1 MYSKSY
7 FRKLSRLATPI
18 IIGQIGVVFVSFVDT
33 FMVGHYGTNELAAAS
48 FVNNVTMILI
58 IAGLGF
64 AMGLSP
70 LVSKAVGQGSRFKAG
85 AFLKAGL
92 KTNGI
97 LACLVALV
105 LLIMYFNLDKMGQP
119 AVLMPLIENYFII
132 VSFSI
137 LTTFIFNTFKQFTD
151 ATMNTSVSMMIII
164 TSNIINVIGN
174 YVLIYGKAGFPELG
188 LQGAG
193 ISTLIARLY
202 AVIAMILYFLK
213 SPKMSE
219 YKKGF
224 YHSSSRES
232 NIMMKE
238 ISRIGTPV
246 CIQMLMESASFSLI
260 VIMVGWLG
268 TTELAAHQVMATI
281 SQLCFTFYIAV
292 GNATSILISNYNGQG
307 MKNSILSIANT
318 GYILILCI
326 SIISNVGILIS
337 FDGLVSLFTDSENVR
352 EMTLQILLPFVL
364 YQFGD
369 GLQIC
374 FSNALRG
381 IQQVKPI
388 LPIAFISYIIISL
401 PVSYLLGFVFKMGLP
416 GIWFGYPISLTFAGL
431 LYYITFRKRQKRI

>member
-1 MYSKSY
+1 MISRPY
-7 FRKLSRLATPI
+7 FGKLSKLAGPI
-18 IIGQIGVVFVSFVDT
+18 IVGQIGVVLVSFVDT
-33 FMVGHYGTNELAAAS
+33 FMVGHYGVNELAAAS

-70 LVSKAVGQGSRFKAG
+70 LVSDAVGRGNRFKAG
-85 AFLKAGL
+85 ALLKAGL

-97 LACLVALV
+97 LAFLVALI
-105 LLIMYFNLDKMGQP
+105 LSIIYFNLDKMGQP
-119 AVLMPLIENYFII
+119 AVLMPLIKNYFII

-151 ATMNTSVSMMIII
+151 ATMNTSVSMIIII
-164 TSNIINVIGN
+164 TSNIINIIGN

-188 LQGAG
+188 LMGAG
-193 ISTLIARLY
+193 ISTFIARLY
-202 AVIAMILYFLK
+202 AVIAMTLYFLN
-213 SPKMSE
+213 SSKMSE

-224 YHSSSRES
+224 RYSRE
-232 NIMMKE
+232 NKIMMKD
-238 ISRIGTPV
+238 ISRIGMPV

-260 VIMVGWLG
+260 IIMVGWLG

-307 MKNSILSIANT
+307 MKDSILSIANT
-318 GYILILCI
+318 GYIFILCI
-326 SIISNVGILIS
+326 TIISNGFILIS
-337 FDGLVSLFTDSENVR
+337 FNELVSLFTDSANVKD
-352 EMTLQILLPFVL
+352 MTSLILLPFVL
-364 YQFGD
+364 SQFGD

-374 FSNALRG
+374 FSNSLRG

-401 PVSYLLGFVFKMGLP
+401 PVSYLLGFIFEMGLR
-416 GIWFGYPISLTFAGL
+416 GIWFGYPISLTFAGI
-431 LYYITFRKRQKRI
+431 LYYLTFRKFQKTL

>member
-1 MYSKSY
+1 MISRPY
-7 FRKLSRLATPI
+7 FGKLSKLAGPI
-18 IIGQIGVVFVSFVDT
+18 IVGQIGVVLVSFVDT
-33 FMVGHYGTNELAAAS
+33 FMVGHYGVNELAAAS

-70 LVSKAVGQGSRFKAG
+70 LVSDAVGRGNRFKAG
-85 AFLKAGL
+85 ALLKAGL

-97 LACLVALV
+97 LAFLVALI
-105 LLIMYFNLDKMGQP
+105 LSIIYFNLDKMGQP
-119 AVLMPLIENYFII
+119 AVLMPLIKNYFII

-151 ATMNTSVSMMIII
+151 ATMNTSVSMIIII
-164 TSNIINVIGN
+164 TSNIINIIGN

-188 LQGAG
+188 LMGAG

-202 AVIAMILYFLK
+202 AVIAMTLYFLN
-213 SPKMSE
+213 SSKMSE

-224 YHSSSRES
+224 RYSRE
-232 NIMMKE
+232 NKIMMKD
-238 ISRIGTPV
+238 ISIIGMPV

-260 VIMVGWLG
+260 IIMVGWLG

-307 MKNSILSIANT
+307 MKDSILSIANT
-318 GYILILCI
+318 GYIFILCI
-326 SIISNVGILIS
+326 TIISNGFILIS
-337 FDGLVSLFTDSENVR
+337 FNELVSLFTDSANVKD
-352 EMTLQILLPFVL
+352 MTSLILLPFVL
-364 YQFGD
+364 SQFGD

-374 FSNALRG
+374 FSNSLRG

-401 PVSYLLGFVFKMGLP
+401 PVSYLLGFIFEMGLR
-416 GIWFGYPISLTFAGL
+416 GIWFGYPISLTFAGI
-431 LYYITFRKRQKRI
+431 LYYLTFRKFQKTL

>member
-1 MYSKSY
+1 
-7 FRKLSRLATPI
+7 
-18 IIGQIGVVFVSFVDT
+18 
-33 FMVGHYGTNELAAAS
+33 
-48 FVNNVTMILI
+48 
-58 IAGLGF
+58 
-64 AMGLSP
+64 
-70 LVSKAVGQGSRFKAG
+70 
-85 AFLKAGL
+85 
-92 KTNGI
+92 
-97 LACLVALV
+97 
-105 LLIMYFNLDKMGQP
+105 
-119 AVLMPLIENYFII
+119 
-132 VSFSI
+132 
-137 LTTFIFNTFKQFTD
+137 
-151 ATMNTSVSMMIII
+151 
-164 TSNIINVIGN
+164 
-174 YVLIYGKAGFPELG
+174 
-188 LQGAG
+188 
-193 ISTLIARLY
+193 
-202 AVIAMILYFLK
+202 
-213 SPKMSE
+213 
-219 YKKGF
+219 
-224 YHSSSRES
+224 
-232 NIMMKE
+232 MMKE

>member
-1 MYSKSY
+1 MISKPY
-7 FRKLSRLATPI
+7 FEKLSKLAGPI
-18 IIGQIGVVFVSFVDT
+18 IVGQVGVVLVSFADT
-33 FMVGHYGTNELAAAS
+33 FMVGHYGVNELAAAS

-70 LVSKAVGQGSRFKAG
+70 LVSDAVGRGNRFKAG
-85 AFLKAGL
+85 ALLKAGL

-97 LACLVALV
+97 LAFLVALI
-105 LLIMYFNLDKMGQP
+105 LSIIYFNLDKMGQP
-119 AVLMPLIENYFII
+119 AVLMPLIKNYFII

-151 ATMNTSVSMMIII
+151 ATMNTSVSMIII
-164 TSNIINVIGN
+164 TSNIINIIGN
-174 YVLIYGKAGFPELG
+174 YILIYGKVGFPELG

-202 AVIAMILYFLK
+202 AVISMIIYFLN

-219 YKKGF
+219 YRDGF
-224 YHSSSRES
+224 YHSKES
-232 NIMMKE
+232 NVMMKD
-238 ISRIGTPV
+238 ISRIGMPV

-307 MKNSILSIANT
+307 MKNSILSIAST

-326 SIISNVGILIS
+326 SIISNGVILIS
-337 FDGLVSLFTDSENVR
+337 FNELVSLFTDSESVK
-352 EMTLQILLPFVL
+352 EMTLLILLPFIL

-381 IQQVKPI
+381 IQKVKPI
-388 LPIAFISYIIISL
+388 LPIAFISYIIIIFYYS
-401 PVSYLLGFVFKMGLP
+401 FFKWDSVV
-416 GIWFGYPISLTFAGL
+416 IWFGYPISLTFAGL
-431 LYYITFRKRQKRI
+431 LYYMTFRKLQKRI